1 MASTLRNWLQLSLTN
16 GIGPVLA
23 RRLIEKAGSAAAA
36 CEASVA
42 MLRTVE
48 GIGVAGANK
57 IADALKSAA
66 GEVDREIDKAAG
78 AGVSIICPDDDSY
91 PILLKEIP
99 DPPMVLYVRGVMEDR
114 DLHAVAIV
122 GSRKCSNYGREQAE
136 RFGALLAGAGVTVIS
151 GGARGIDSAAHRGA
165 MQPLNGRTIAVLGCG
180 VDVAYPPENAQLFL
194 DIPRDGRGAVVSEYA
209 LGTDPRAEN
218 FPRRNRLISGLSRG
232 VLVVEA
238 DIRSG
243 ALITARQAVDDHGRT
258 VFALPGRVDNPMSA
272 GPHQLIRD
280 GATLV
285 TNLEEILEGLGPLP
299 IGATEPTLFSQ
310 PKREDQVT
318 EDVVTKV
325 TTPSP
330 KTELSNARQRIL
342 GAVDGQE
349 LDADGI
355 IDSTGLPAQIVMQE
369 LTLMTLKGL
378 IKKVDATRFAKR

>member
-1 MASTLRNWLQLSLTN
+1 MASTLRHWLQLSLTN

-23 RRLIEKAGSAAAA
+23 RRLIEKTGSVEAA

>member
-1 MASTLRNWLQLSLTN
+1 MASTLRHWLQLSLTN

-23 RRLIEKAGSAAAA
+23 RRLIEKTGSVEAA

-99 DPPMVLYVRGVMEDR
+99 DPPMVLYVRGALEDR

-122 GSRKCSNYGREQAE
+122 GSRKCSIYGREQAE